1 MKSWLIITE
10 HPYVAITDENG
21 NFEIRNIP
29 AGEWKFRFWHER
41 PGNIRQLVRDG
52 SELPLEKGALTLSI
66 NSELSTDLGD
76 LVVSTAQFATK
87 KK

>member
-1 MKSWLIITE
+1 LT
-10 HPYVAITDENG
+10 
-21 NFEIRNIP
+21 
-29 AGEWKFRFWHER
+29 
-41 PGNIRQLVRDG
+41 
-52 SELPLEKGALTLSI
+52 LEKGALTLSI